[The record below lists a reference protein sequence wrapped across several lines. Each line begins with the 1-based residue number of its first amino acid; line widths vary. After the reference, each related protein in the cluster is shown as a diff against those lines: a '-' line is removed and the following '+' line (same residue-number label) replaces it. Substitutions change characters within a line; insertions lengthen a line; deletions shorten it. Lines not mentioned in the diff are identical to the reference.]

1 MSAGSE
7 YSNIE
12 LSYLYLYL
20 KGLQVKQIYDDTVN
34 TLDNACLSYATVN
47 NLIASFETEKFHK
60 RLAWKTHSVS
70 TSENIN
76 TVHYQTDELS

>member
-34 TLDNACLSYATVN
+34 TLGNACLSCATVN
-47 NLIASFETEKFHK
+47 NLIASFETEKFHT
-60 RLAWKTHSVS
+60 RLA
-70 TSENIN
+70 
-76 TVHYQTDELS
+76 